1 MRDAVIDYQLFSLA
15 KERTGLTRLAIL
27 GLFEVP
33 SIQLR

>member
-1 MRDAVIDYQLFSLA
+1 MRVYVNHLLLPCEGANEINP
-15 KERTGLTRLAIL
+15 RLAIL